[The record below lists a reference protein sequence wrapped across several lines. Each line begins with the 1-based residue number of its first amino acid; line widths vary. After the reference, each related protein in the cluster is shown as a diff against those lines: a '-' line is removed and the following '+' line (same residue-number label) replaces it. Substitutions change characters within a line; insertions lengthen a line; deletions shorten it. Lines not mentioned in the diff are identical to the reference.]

1 MIKIRLTYADD
12 EEKDIAIEKIKENFE
27 VLNISREYKGRGNSQ
42 YSNVY
47 IDVDVENKVNNP
59 DKLAEILGGKV
70 VPTDYNNITKFNPF
84 EVKKDNFNIDD
95 K

>member
-12 EEKDIAIEKIKENFE
+12 EEKDIAIEKIKESFE

-47 IDVDVENKVNNP
+47 IDVDVEKNKC
-59 DKLAEILGGKV
+59 I
-70 VPTDYNNITKFNPF
+70 
-84 EVKKDNFNIDD
+84 
-95 K
+95 

>member
-27 VLNISREYKGRGNSQ
+27 VLNISSAYKGRGNSQ

-47 IDVDVENKVNNP
+47 IDVNNK
-59 DKLAEILGGKV
+59 
-70 VPTDYNNITKFNPF
+70 
-84 EVKKDNFNIDD
+84 
-95 K
+95 